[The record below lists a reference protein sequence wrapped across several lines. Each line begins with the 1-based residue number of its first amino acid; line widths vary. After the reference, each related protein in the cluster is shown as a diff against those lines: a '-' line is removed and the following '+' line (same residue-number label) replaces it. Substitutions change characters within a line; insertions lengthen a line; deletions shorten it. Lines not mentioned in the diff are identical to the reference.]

1 MNRLKSLIVLAATA
15 LPMTCLA
22 GDFPWL
28 TFRLTD
34 GSGLSVA
41 ADNLTITY
49 SNRVLQLKS
58 ATVDREI
65 PVDEVKTMQFT
76 SSSSALNAVT
86 DDRLSGAMPFYD
98 ISGKSVGS
106 YESVDEARLCLP
118 SGVYI
123 LKSGDKTVKVIF

>member
-1 MNRLKSLIVLAATA
+1 
-15 LPMTCLA
+15 
-22 GDFPWL
+22 
-28 TFRLTD
+28 
-34 GSGLSVA
+34 
-41 ADNLTITY
+41 
-49 SNRVLQLKS
+49 
-58 ATVDREI
+58 TVDREI

-106 YESVDEARLCLP
+106 YTSVDEARLSLP

-123 LKSGDKTVKVIF
+123 LKSGDQTVKVIF